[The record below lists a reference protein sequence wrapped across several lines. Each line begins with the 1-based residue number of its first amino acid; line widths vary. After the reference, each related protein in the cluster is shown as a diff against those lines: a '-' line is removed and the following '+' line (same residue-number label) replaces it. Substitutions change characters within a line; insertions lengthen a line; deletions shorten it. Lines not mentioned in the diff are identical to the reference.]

1 MINVYP
7 ASSRHSGDLG
17 WLQFN
22 FSFSFADY
30 YDPDNVNFGPLR
42 VFNEDYIQPSRG
54 FGIHPHRDMEIVTVV
69 LKGEL
74 KHEDNTGGAGLIRP
88 GEVQRMTAGSGILHS
103 EVNAS
108 DTEVANLLQ
117 MWFLPEAKGLT
128 PSYEQKAFD
137 QGAMRNTLLPIV
149 SNTIQGES
157 IVSIHQDMSIYLSE
171 PDAGTSIHYEGSAS
185 RKIFLFV
192 MRGEVTLN
200 GTHTLGRSDSARITD
215 LAKLEIRSE
224 QGAQFMLIDLPGIE

>member
-7 ASSRHSGDLG
+7 ASSRFSGDLG

-69 LKGEL
+69 MKGEL
-74 KHEDNTGGAGLIRP
+74 KHEDNTGGSGIIRP

-108 DTEVANLLQ
+108 DTDVANLLQ
-117 MWFLPEAKGLT
+117 MWFMPESKGLT

-137 QGAMRNTLLPIV
+137 TQAMKNSLLPIV
-149 SNTIQGES
+149 SNAIQGES
-157 IVSIHQDMSIYLSE
+157 MVSIHQDMTIYLSAPE
-171 PDAGTSIHYEGSAS
+171 AGATVSYEGSAD

-192 MRGEVTLN
+192 MSGEVTLN
-200 GTHTLGRSDSARITD
+200 GEHTLGRSDSARITD
-215 LAKLEIRSE
+215 VARLDVRSS
-224 QGAQFMLIDLPGIE
+224 QGAQFLLIDLP